1 MKIQVTIFDA
11 KSTEELEVPDKSTAY
26 DVIRSLKLQPD
37 ILIVTRNNQPI
48 PIDESLKDQDKLK
61 LIRVIS
67 GG

>member
-11 KSTEELEVPDKSTAY
+11 KSTEELELPAKSTAY
-26 DVIRSLKLQPD
+26 EVIKKLELQPD
-37 ILIVTRNNQPI
+37 ILIVTRNDQPI
-48 PIDESLKDQDKLK
+48 PIDEELNDQDELK